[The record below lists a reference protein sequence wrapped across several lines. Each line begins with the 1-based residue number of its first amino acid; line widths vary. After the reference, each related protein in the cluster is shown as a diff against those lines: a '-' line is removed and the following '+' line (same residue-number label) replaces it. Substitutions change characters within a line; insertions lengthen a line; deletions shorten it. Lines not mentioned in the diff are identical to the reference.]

1 LGYLLDISGIGHG
14 NDQVLDIPGLSFEVF
29 TIYQGYPKSRKK
41 IPKSEKTRISQ
52 N

>member
-29 TIYQGYPKSRKK
+29 QD
-41 IPKSEKTRISQ
+41 IPGISQ
-52 N
+52 IKEENPKIRKT